1 VNVACFGGGAK
12 QRGVSAAKATTLG
25 KPLGVG
31 YTAPPA
37 GEGVPYD
44 NFVVRLADEDTE
56 AVEDNETM
64 HRPSWGRLL
73 SYIYRRIYRYNPEIH
88 GDLYLYN
95 IYLNTPPQSKGR
107 HRHIDWSETQE
118 KSWTAIPSS

>member
-1 VNVACFGGGAK
+1 VNVACFGGGAE

-44 NFVVRLADEDTE
+44 NFVVRLADEDAE
-56 AVEDNETM
+56 AVTTAM
-64 HRPSWGRLL
+64 KAVVAAQR
-73 SYIYRRIYRYNPEIH
+73 H
-88 GDLYLYN
+88 GELHSGDAV
-95 IYLNTPPQSKGR
+95 R
-107 HRHIDWSETQE
+107 WV
-118 KSWTAIPSS
+118 